1 MSRYIARKWPTE
13 MRELVQDYTS
23 TGEKLFWHQ
32 EALQQ
37 LRNQKGVP
45 IVCHILPDDKC
56 QDTCSF
62 CSVLTREG
70 NQLPFG
76 VIQGVLDQL
85 VPLGL
90 KAVIISGAGNPLL
103 YRCKLTKKDIN
114 DVIDEIHGRGLQIGM
129 ITNGMPMKEYPCGRI
144 SWKTMRPETLDK
156 LTWVRISMS
165 GLDHERRV
173 VEVPDIDQTKT
184 TLGFSWI
191 MADIYTVPE
200 EPNHGKVSTEED
212 VLRFSV
218 QPLNVSYAVDR
229 LPWVEEQIRGYV
241 EKYNPRYVRLLS
253 NCLEP
258 DKIPER
264 HAMLQA
270 MANRID
276 GGRVFSQFKPPR
288 QPRSCFKGYPHP
300 VINSDGYVYSC
311 DSVVLNKEA
320 NHKFNNQW
328 RVCHWDELADLY
340 SKPIRPLVPNNIC
353 PGCVFS
359 GQVDMLS
366 DIVDGTMPIPPQPIS
381 EPEHSAFI

>member
-1 MSRYIARKWPTE
+1 

-32 EALQQ
+32 EALQN
-37 LRNQKGVP
+37 LRNQKGIP
-45 IVCHILPDDKC
+45 IVCHILPDDRC

-76 VIQGVLDQL
+76 VIKGILDQL
-85 VPLGL
+85 VPFGL

-103 YRCKLTKKDIN
+103 YRCKLTKADIN
-114 DVIDEIHGRGLQIGM
+114 DVINEIHGRGLQIGM
-129 ITNGMPMKEYPCGRI
+129 ITNGMPLKKYECGRTC
-144 SWKTMRPETLDK
+144 WKSMRPETLDK

-165 GLDHERRV
+165 GLDHERKV
-173 VEVPDIDQTKT
+173 VEVPDIDHTKT

-212 VLRFSV
+212 LLKFSV
-218 QPLNVSYAVDR
+218 QPLKVSYATDR
-229 LPWVEEQIRGYV
+229 LPWVEEQIKQYV

-276 GGRVFSQFKPPR
+276 GSRVFSQFKPPR
-288 QPRSCFKGYPHP
+288 QPKACFKGYPHP

-320 NHKFNNQW
+320 HHKFNNQW

-359 GQVDMLS
+359 GQVDMLA
-366 DIVDGTMPIPPQPIS
+366 DIVNGSMAIPPKPIM